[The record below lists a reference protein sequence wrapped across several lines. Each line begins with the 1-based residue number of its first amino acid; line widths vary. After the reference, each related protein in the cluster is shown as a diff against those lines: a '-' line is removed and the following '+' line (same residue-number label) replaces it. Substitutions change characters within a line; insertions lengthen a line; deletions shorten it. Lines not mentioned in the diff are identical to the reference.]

1 MEQEK
6 ISFCPPA
13 SALRDSWG
21 SQRTLHT
28 FANRTSRPTD
38 QNLQKSAIF
47 PPLRK
52 QVHLRMNYLQW
63 NTAITNH
70 FFNEENEEN
79 EVTLYFSERIILE
92 IGAANFE
99 EPEDGYLKDFFT
111 ALRIGVNGINNN
123 DYIQRIIDL
132 EDRFLSGTIAI
143 AGVPFKYP
151 PYLTYLLAFILPFTS
166 GEVDDSFSMS
176 NFHGVAKKYFED
188 KHLTINYDRYI
199 RLNLWRVDYL
209 WTKLSDWLVE
219 KNEFNLGYIEEIND
233 PSQNRKY
240 VSKYEYHILF
250 RKEQEERLSKVFE
263 KENILPD
270 DAISEEQIKN
280 LLLENSSY
288 LKITKKTKDKIDTN
302 DYIGDKIIKRAHR
315 FYKKWTGATHIVDG
329 VRGYARKKLILC
341 LDFNTLSQ
349 KIKLK
354 YLRVYTKDALPVNS
368 NVNKPNGELINNLTQ
383 EIEIYSNPILDC
395 FTDLNSNVELRDESN
410 RIKYSWKTKEFYIFK
425 KISHLDWVE
434 IPKVEFNAGKSLII
448 CKKEFYKRELDGWFN
463 SFLGAKK
470 LLDNNEITNLDN
482 QWLALWIDEIT
493 KSPHPAILELQIQQ
507 EDKPKINFNKELYFG
522 GSFFKDKLPYVWI
535 ENTENKN
542 PIYAIF
548 EDEEIKLNQKFE
560 TEIDENGKVVG
571 YPINLYNFTDYHL
584 KKINLPFK
592 LKCGEIES
600 QRFLT
605 ITDFKKVENTI
616 IDSILPKRNSIGQ
629 ITNNSI
635 DYSKGIEHFFSN
647 DKINSI
653 KIFQNILDNQYSGF
667 KNKTSTSYASVGEHY
682 NPQHV
687 GNILI
692 NYISAKGRL
701 TKVDFELII
710 ANLLVATKEKGE
722 IKRIADKVR
731 FQLQDTGFIDY
742 NMNTSSL
749 IVNKPHLIIKPTKKG
764 TTTILTGAR
773 DNNFIK
779 EIIDYANS
787 NSITIDAKSEFGEL
801 FPQVIF
807 LEFLGN
813 SNNSIIDF
821 TNRFNLI
828 YKKSGLYM
836 QFALSYHFSDISKWK
851 DYISPVENFLDDFE
865 GGYIFNIDKL
875 HYAPKPNNFNK
886 HLSLVK
892 FTGISGYKTIHRLW
906 YEGNAYDISNQQ
918 FGIFLYLYLYRLEKE
933 KAYKSKI
940 NDEGWVNCGQELEE
954 KEHAEKCS
962 NILVYDENHEFLAV
976 PLYCRLPR
984 FFSQS
989 ISLLSGSSAEIKY
1002 LNLEKVKYQGK
1013 YLVYKNVPS
1022 LFVKNVFVNLK
1033 QKLNYTEIN
1042 I

>member
-1 MEQEK
+1 
-6 ISFCPPA
+6 
-13 SALRDSWG
+13 
-21 SQRTLHT
+21 
-28 FANRTSRPTD
+28 
-38 QNLQKSAIF
+38 
-47 PPLRK
+47 
-52 QVHLRMNYLQW
+52 MNYLQW
-63 NTAITNH
+63 NIAITNH

-92 IGAANFE
+92 IGTANFE

-111 ALRIGVNGINNN
+111 ALRVGVNGINND

-132 EDRFLSGTIAI
+132 ENRFLSGTIAI
-143 AGVPFKYP
+143 DGVPFEYP

-166 GEVDDSFSMS
+166 GKVDDSFSMS
-176 NFHGVAKKYFED
+176 NFHGVAKNYFED

-209 WTKLSDWLVE
+209 WAKLSNWLVE
-219 KNEFNLGYIEEIND
+219 KNEFKLGYIEEIND
-233 PSQNRKY
+233 PSRNRKY

-263 KENILPD
+263 KDNILPD
-270 DAISEEQIKN
+270 DAISEEQIKK

-288 LKITKKTKDKIDTN
+288 LKITKKTRDKISAD

-315 FYKKWTGATHIVDG
+315 FYKKWTGANHLVDG

-341 LDFNTLSQ
+341 VDFNTLSQ
-349 KIKLK
+349 QINLK
-354 YLRVYTKDALPVNS
+354 YLRIYTKDALPVNS
-368 NVNKPNGELINNLTQ
+368 IAKKANGELINNLTQ
-383 EIEIYSNPILDC
+383 EIELYSNPIFDC
-395 FTDLNSNVELRDESN
+395 FTDLNCNIELKDESN
-410 RIKYSWKTKEFYIFK
+410 RIKYNWKAKELYIFK
-425 KISHLDWVE
+425 KMSHIDWVE
-434 IPKVEFNAGKSLII
+434 IPKVEFNAGKSLIV
-448 CKKEFYKRELDGWFN
+448 CKKEFYERKLDSWFIN
-463 SFLGAKK
+463 IHGSKK
-470 LLDNNEITNLDN
+470 LLDKNERTKLDN

-493 KSPHPAILELQIQQ
+493 KFPHPEIIELQVQQ

-522 GSFFKDKLPYVWI
+522 GLFFKDKLPNVWI
-535 ENTENKN
+535 ENKENRN
-542 PIYAIF
+542 PVFAIF

-560 TEIDENGKVVG
+560 TEIDEDGKVVG
-571 YPINLYNFTDYHL
+571 HPINLYNFTDNHL
-584 KKINLPFK
+584 KKLNQPFK

-600 QRFLT
+600 QRYLT
-605 ITDFKKVENTI
+605 ITDFKMVDSTT

-629 ITNNSI
+629 ITNSDIN
-635 DYSKGIEHFFSN
+635 YSKGIEHFFTAE
-647 DKINSI
+647 KIRDI
-653 KIFQNILDNQYSGF
+653 KIYQNLLDSQYSGF
-667 KNKTSTSYASVGEHY
+667 RNNTSTSYTSVGEHY
-682 NPQHV
+682 NPQYL

-692 NYISAKGRL
+692 NYISTKGRL

-710 ANLLVATKEKGE
+710 TNLLAASKEKDE
-722 IKRIADKVR
+722 IRRIANIVR
-731 FQLQDTGFIDY
+731 YQLQDIGFIDY
-742 NMNTSSL
+742 NMNTSSI
-749 IVNKPHLIIKPTKKG
+749 IVNKPHLIIKPTKTG
-764 TTTILTGAR
+764 TTAILTGAR
-773 DNNFIK
+773 DNKFIE

-807 LEFLGN
+807 LEFQG
-813 SNNSIIDF
+813 SSKNSIIDF

-836 QFALSYHFSDISKWK
+836 QFALTYHFSDISKWK
-851 DYISPVENFLDDFE
+851 DYISPVENILEDFE
-865 GGYIFNIDKL
+865 GGYIFDIDKL
-875 HYAPKPNNFNK
+875 NYIPKPNNFNK

-906 YEGNAYDISNQQ
+906 HEDNAYDISNQQ

-940 NDEGWVNCGQELEE
+940 NNEGWVNCGQELEE
-954 KEHAEKCS
+954 KEYAEKCS
-962 NILVYDENHEFLAV
+962 NILVYDEKHELLAV

-989 ISLLSGSSAEIKY
+989 ISLLSGSKAEIKF
-1002 LNLEKVKYQGK
+1002 LNLEKVRYQGK

-1022 LFVKNVFVNLK
+1022 LFVKNVFLNLK

>member
-1 MEQEK
+1 
-6 ISFCPPA
+6 
-13 SALRDSWG
+13 
-21 SQRTLHT
+21 
-28 FANRTSRPTD
+28 
-38 QNLQKSAIF
+38 
-47 PPLRK
+47 
-52 QVHLRMNYLQW
+52 MNYLQW
-63 NTAITNH
+63 NIAVINH

-99 EPEDGYLKDFFT
+99 EPEDGYLNDFFT
-111 ALRIGVNGINNN
+111 ALRLGVNGINNN
-123 DYIQRIIDL
+123 DYIQRILDL
-132 EDRFLSGTIAI
+132 EEHFLAGTISV
-143 AGVPFKYP
+143 AGVPFTYP
-151 PYLTYLLAFILPFTS
+151 PYFSYLLAFILPFTS
-166 GEVDDSFSMS
+166 GEINDSFSMS
-176 NFHGVAKKYFED
+176 NFHGVAKKYFEE
-188 KHLTINYDRYI
+188 KRLTKSYDNYI

-209 WTKLSDWLVE
+209 WSRLSDWLIE
-219 KNEFNLGYIEEIND
+219 KNNFRFGYIEEIND
-233 PSQNRKY
+233 PSPNRKY

-250 RKEQEERLSKVFE
+250 RKEQEERLARIFE
-263 KENILPD
+263 KNNILPD
-270 DAISEEQIKN
+270 DAISEEQIKK

-288 LKITKKTKDKIDTN
+288 LKITKKTRDKINAD

-315 FYKKWTGATHIVDG
+315 FYKNWTGANQLVDG

-341 LDFNTLSQ
+341 VDFNTLSQ
-349 KIKLK
+349 QINLK

-368 NVNKPNGELINNLTQ
+368 IVKKANGELINNLTQ
-383 EIEIYSNPILDC
+383 EIELYSNPIFDC
-395 FTDLNSNVELRDESN
+395 FTDLSSSIELKDESN
-410 RIKYSWKTKEFYIFK
+410 RIKYNWKAKELYLFK
-425 KISHLDWVE
+425 KISHIDWVE
-434 IPKVEFNAGKSLII
+434 IPKVEFNAGKSLIV
-448 CKKEFYKRELDGWFN
+448 CKKDFYESKLDSWFN
-463 SFLGAKK
+463 NIHGSKK
-470 LLDNNEITNLDN
+470 LLDKNERTKIDN

-493 KSPHPAILELQIQQ
+493 KFPHPEIIELQVQQ

-522 GSFFKDKLPYVWI
+522 GLFFKDKLPNVWI
-535 ENTENKN
+535 ENTENRN
-542 PIYAIF
+542 PVFAIF

-560 TEIDENGKVVG
+560 TEIDEDGKVVG
-571 YPINLYNFTDYHL
+571 HPINLYNFTDNHL
-584 KKINLPFK
+584 KKLNQPFK
-592 LKCGEIES
+592 LKCGEIET

-605 ITDFKKVENTI
+605 IADFKKVENTI
-616 IDSILPKRNSIGQ
+616 IDNILPKRNSIGQ

-635 DYSKGIEHFFSN
+635 DYSKGIEHFFTN
-647 DKINSI
+647 DKINLI
-653 KIFQNILDNQYSGF
+653 KIYQNLLDNQYSGF
-667 KNKTSTSYASVGEHY
+667 RNNTSTSYPSVGEHY
-682 NPQHV
+682 NPQHL

-692 NYISAKGRL
+692 NYISSKGRL
-701 TKVDFELII
+701 TKFDFELII
-710 ANLLVATKEKGE
+710 TNLLASSKEKDE
-722 IKRIADKVR
+722 IRRIANIIR
-731 FQLQDTGFIDY
+731 YQLQDIGFIDY

-749 IVNKPHLIIKPTKKG
+749 IVNKPHLVIKPTRIG

-807 LEFLGN
+807 LEFREN

-851 DYISPVENFLDDFE
+851 DDISPVENFLEDFE

-875 HYAPKPNNFNK
+875 HYAPKPNNFNRY
-886 HLSLVK
+886 LSLVK

-906 YEGNAYDISNQQ
+906 YEDNAYDISNQQ

-940 NDEGWVNCGQELEE
+940 NNEGWVNCGQELEE

-962 NILVYDENHEFLAV
+962 NILVYDEKHELLAV

-989 ISLLSGSSAEIKY
+989 ISLLSGSKAEIKT
-1002 LNLEKVKYQGK
+1002 LNLENVRYQGK

-1022 LFVKNVFVNLK
+1022 LFVKNMFVNLK
-1033 QKLNYTEIN
+1033 QKLNYTEI
-1042 I
+1042 II